1 MVLRMP
7 VKLLVSL
14 LSHHPHVS
22 RELYLVMRA
31 LEDGR
36 THHCYCYCLPAGRHG
51 GRPTCVWCVTG

>member
-36 THHCYCYCLPAGRHG
+36 THHQPLLLPASLPAGRHG
-51 GRPTCVWCVTG
+51 GRPTCGV